1 MSPPIRYLVTV
12 PHVREIALRGGADL
26 AYWRE
31 RLQRE
36 GLEPAE
42 RAGQAE
48 LHLGATSARFLGI
61 PFRELVLCVV
71 LQEPPGIYLA
81 YAYNSVRAF
90 AWFER
95 TLFRTPY
102 YAARI
107 DLELDPAPQFEVSLS
122 SGRLLRADMSP
133 ESAAALRRAGPGE
146 DVVWE
151 VPVYLPR
158 PPAKHATSNIFY
170 ARLSGLTQ
178 TCPFMPE
185 CDTFEMASSVNDGTP
200 QMLVESAFSPR
211 EWIVRADAIHSKSKT
226 VRRPAAGG

>member
-1 MSPPIRYLVTV
+1 MSPPIRYPVTI

-31 RLQRE
+31 RLKRE

-42 RAGQAE
+42 HEGQAE
-48 LHLGATSARFLGI
+48 LHVGSTSARFLGI

-107 DLELDPAPQFEVSLS
+107 ALELEPAPLFEVSQA
-122 SGRLLRADMSP
+122 SGQLLRADMSP

-146 DVVWE
+146 EVVWE

-178 TCPFMPE
+178 TCPFLPG
-185 CDTFEMASSVNDGTP
+185 CDTFEMASSVNDDLL
-200 QMLVESAFSPR
+200 QMLVRSAFSPR
-211 EWIVRADAIHSKSKT
+211 EWIVRADATHAKSKT
-226 VRRPAAGG
+226 RRR